1 MSKKIRLTTEQ
12 LLKSIVVHL
21 SAYIG
26 SFGYHAD
33 PSEQYTKAG
42 PGRKHKQGK
51 AKYIPRTEEFSAFRV
66 DSVTGKKR
74 W

>member
-1 MSKKIRLTTEQ
+1 MSKKIKPTTSE
-12 LLKSIVVHL
+12 LLKSITVNL
-21 SAYIG
+21 TAYIG
-26 SFGYHAD
+26 SFSYHAD
-33 PSEQYTKAG
+33 RSEQYTKAG

-66 DSVTGKKR
+66 DPVTGKKG